1 METMPSKDETFSAES
16 IGESVRREGKDSKEL
31 MNLHR
36 FHLRPV
42 VESTVESIPTGSRPH
57 VGPSTECSMAIKCSP
72 FQIMSEDRTER
83 VHHKR

>member
-16 IGESVRREGKDSKEL
+16 IGETVRRGGKDSGEL
-31 MNLHR
+31 NLHR

-57 VGPSTECSMAIKCSP
+57 VGPSTECSIAMKCSP

-83 VHHKR
+83 VHHKH